1 MGPSTVQFWVLISLL
16 KWQASNLNKII
27 FSTTNLGQR
36 LFFFFI
42 TVVLCLMTENKYAA
56 FSFISIYFF
65 LTSFVF
71 FFLYLYEVET
81 KRDKK
86 LFFVFV
92 PFIHGS
98 LNKSLFSLLLTLAQ
112 ISQRVH
118 RVSDFFIWNYSLQRN
133 IYVWGYI
140 ACFCAVLKFLFFL
153 WKLAILCL
161 FDQKQPKITAKTET

>member
-1 MGPSTVQFWVLISLL
+1 
-16 KWQASNLNKII
+16 
-27 FSTTNLGQR
+27 
-36 LFFFFI
+36 
-42 TVVLCLMTENKYAA
+42 MTENKYAA

-65 LTSFVF
+65 LTSFGF
-71 FFLYLYEVET
+71 FFYICMRGEEVET

-92 PFIHGS
+92 TFIHGS

-161 FDQKQPKITAKTET
+161 FYQKQPQITAKTET